1 MDALLARYLDG
12 ELTANEAR
20 ALLQRLQEDPG
31 LASELHDYE
40 RILASANQL
49 KYAEAPLG
57 FADAVMDRIASQPT
71 RFPAQQPSRASSQKL
86 SGPGTRG
93 VSFSWRQGL
102 AVAAVLVLAF
112 VLGRLTVPGSNER
125 IYAPTSPTR
134 TAQLPARQNLAQQ
147 PRAEVASLVNAGTSS
162 SAENFRVVHL
172 IYSPQGDEVQS
183 VTVAGSF
190 NGWNAHGLPMQKNG
204 AVWTMNLVLPPGAYE
219 YMFVEDGKRWV
230 TDPLA
235 PFTRDDG
242 FGNRN
247 AVLELGA

>member
-12 ELTANEAR
+12 ELSENEGR
-20 ALLQRLQEDPG
+20 ALLQRLQEDPE

-40 RILASANQL
+40 RILARAHQL
-49 KYAEAPLG
+49 KQSEAPLG
-57 FADAVMDRIASQPT
+57 FADAVMDRIASE
-71 RFPAQQPSRASSQKL
+71 PAQLAAQRPSRASQKL
-86 SGPGTRG
+86 PGTRARG
-93 VSFSWRQGL
+93 FSLSWRQGL

-112 VLGRLTVPGSNER
+112 VLGRLTVSGSNER
-125 IYAPTSPTR
+125 IEAPASSAR
-134 TAQLPARQNLAQQ
+134 IAQLPATLNLAQQ
-147 PRAEVASLVNAGTSS
+147 PRAESASLVNAGAASN
-162 SAENFRVVHL
+162 AESFRVVHL
-172 IYSPQGDEVQS
+172 IYAPQHEDVQS

-235 PFTRDDG
+235 PLTRDDG